1 MPFIVSWP
9 GGIQPSVSD
18 ALISQ
23 VDLLATLAA
32 LVKVSVPAGIAK
44 DSMNLLPALL
54 GQTETGREY
63 LIQQGVKMEAIR
75 KGPWKYLPE
84 GSVTN
89 RGKIGKFFTDTIT
102 PPGALYYLPEDPGE
116 TQNVAHLYP
125 AKVKELR
132 ALLDQ
137 EVGKHSA
144 RETKVDQLGGAVR
157 R

>member
-9 GGIQPSVSD
+9 GTIEASVSD

-23 VDLLATLAA
+23 VDLLASFAA
-32 LVKVSVPAGIAK
+32 LVNVEVPEGAAEDSV
-44 DSMNLLPALL
+44 NLLPALM
-54 GQTETGREY
+54 GQTESGRDY

-89 RGKIGKFFTDTIT
+89 RGRIGKFLTDTIAA
-102 PPGALYYLPEDPGE
+102 PGALYYLPEDPGE
-116 TQNVAHLYP
+116 MRNLAQLYP

-132 ALLDQ
+132 ALLDK
-137 EVGKHSA
+137 EVGEHSS
-144 RETKVDQLGGAVR
+144 RETTVEQLGGAVR
-157 R
+157 